1 MRLPGEESAEDLIAA
16 AEAAGAGAVTKDQLT
31 RWHRAGLLP
40 RPRQVS
46 RGRAGSV
53 VFYPPGTSAQLLDLL
68 GLKTRNRK
76 LAVIRWGLWWKGY
89 DIADHWAR
97 EFLES
102 FVRSNIKTRGELVEA
117 DGTLTNKAHDAL
129 DKVPDVKLDS
139 GAIRR
144 ARRRVGT
151 DEIDQ
156 FLQDLLLVT
165 TGNVDMLKDEDLARL
180 ERGMAL
186 DRARKD
192 PVASLGGPWLTTD
205 RRGDFEDIA
214 QHADFEHQLAVIDAT
229 SNDSLRAA
237 RDQAK
242 AIMPVISNVGA
253 VFRQTLDA
261 SALGYGSFG
270 RLFDE
275 LADNPGGQAYI
286 LITLLSVADAGHDE
300 GIANIVTLKD
310 QADKLPV
317 QYEILVALRDEIPEL
332 APVISD
338 KRLGAAQQDA
348 GKAARLAADIAAA
361 RAEFGDEMDA
371 FFARHPEYH
380 AFLR

>member
-1 MRLPGEESAEDLIAA
+1 MPSPGHDARD
-16 AEAAGAGAVTKDQLT
+16 V
-31 RWHRAGLLP
+31 R
-40 RPRQVS
+40 VS
-46 RGRAGSV
+46 I
-53 VFYPPGTSAQLLDLL
+53 YEKPE
-68 GLKTRNRK
+68 
-76 LAVIRWGLWWKGY
+76 WWKGY

-102 FVRSNIKTRGELVEA
+102 FVRSNIKTRGELVEP
-117 DGTLTNKAHDAL
+117 DGTLTNKAHDVL

-156 FLQDLLLVT
+156 FLQDLLLVS

-192 PVASLGGPWLTTD
+192 AVASLGGPWLTTD

-214 QHADFEHQLAVIDAT
+214 QHADFEHQLAVVDVSTDDA
-229 SNDSLRAA
+229 LRAA

-286 LITLLSVADAGHDE
+286 LITLLSVAAAGHDE
-300 GIANIVTLKD
+300 GIADMVALTD
-310 QADKLPV
+310 QAGKLPV

-338 KRLGAAQQDA
+338 KKLGAAQQDV

-361 RAEFGDEMDA
+361 RAELGDEMDA